1 MYYQGIKR
9 TIVQR
14 PLKKKSA
21 LLGNI
26 HPLLERF
33 FLARGITSELELDRT
48 LSKLP
53 SPWLLSGMEAMV
65 GHLITAIKEQQRIT
79 IVADFDADGATSCA
93 VAIKGLQL
101 LGAGA
106 VSFIVPNRFEY
117 GYGLTPEIVE
127 LVKQQSPD
135 VIITVDN
142 GISSIEGVK
151 AALDLGIKVLVTDH
165 HLPGFELPEAHAIV
179 NPNLVNDVF
188 PCKSIAGVGV
198 IFYVLLALR
207 SRLRE
212 LKWFEAQQK
221 PEPNLAQLLDYVA
234 LGTVADVVALEHVNR
249 ILVHQGLLRIRTG
262 RGHPGLNALIDVAGK
277 QVGSIVASDL
287 GFSVAPRLNAA
298 GRMDDMSLGI
308 QCLLTDDSGTAKVI
322 ALQLDAL
329 NNERREVETSMKHE
343 AMALLSEIKALDKHH
358 LPAGVCLFD
367 EGWHQGVIGILA
379 SRIKDQIHRPV
390 IAFAPAGK
398 DLIKGSA
405 RSIPG
410 IHIRDVLS
418 DIAVVHPKLLSK
430 FGGHAM
436 AAGLSLNMH
445 DYPPFAL
452 AFDEVVSKRLAD
464 VDLEQKI
471 LTDGELTEAEITL
484 EMADLI
490 QNAATWGQ
498 EFPEPIFEGVFNVV
512 QARIVGQH
520 HLKLILKQQEG
531 QALIDAIAF
540 FVDKPEQWLG
550 IRQIRAAYKL
560 DINEFRG
567 VKSVQ
572 LILQYLE
579 KIQ

>member
-1 MYYQGIKR
+1 M
-9 TIVQR
+9 
-14 PLKKKSA
+14 
-21 LLGNI
+21 
-26 HPLLERF
+26 
-33 FLARGITSELELDRT
+33 
-48 LSKLP
+48 
-53 SPWLLSGMEAMV
+53 
-65 GHLITAIKEQQRIT
+65 
-79 IVADFDADGATSCA
+79 
-93 VAIKGLQL
+93 
-101 LGAGA
+101 
-106 VSFIVPNRFEY
+106 
-117 GYGLTPEIVE
+117 
-127 LVKQQSPD
+127 
-135 VIITVDN
+135 
-142 GISSIEGVK
+142 
-151 AALDLGIKVLVTDH
+151 
-165 HLPGFELPEAHAIV
+165 
-179 NPNLVNDVF
+179 
-188 PCKSIAGVGV
+188 
-198 IFYVLLALR
+198 
-207 SRLRE
+207 
-212 LKWFEAQQK
+212 
-221 PEPNLAQLLDYVA
+221 
-234 LGTVADVVALEHVNR
+234 
-249 ILVHQGLLRIRTG
+249 
-262 RGHPGLNALIDVAGK
+262 
-277 QVGSIVASDL
+277 
-287 GFSVAPRLNAA
+287 
-298 GRMDDMSLGI
+298 
-308 QCLLTDDSGTAKVI
+308 
-322 ALQLDAL
+322 
-329 NNERREVETSMKHE
+329 
-343 AMALLSEIKALDKHH
+343 
-358 LPAGVCLFD
+358 CLFD

-436 AAGLSLNMH
+436 AAGLGLNMH